1 VASIVPSDEVVLS
14 NGSNAP
20 ALEVKG
26 VFKTYLGVKALQNVS
41 LSFVAGQAHAIAGQ
55 NGAGKSTLIRIISGA
70 EEPDSGDI
78 YVQGETVSF
87 DTPHAA
93 QKAGIVTIYQ
103 ELSLVSG
110 LSVAENIFMGA
121 LPIKGATIDRRRM
134 RREAEETLGW
144 LGFSMDVEVPVGSL
158 AIAQQQAVELAKALH
173 RKAKVIL
180 LDEPTATLPAP
191 DVKRLLAV
199 LKTLRERGVA
209 IIYVSHRMEEIYE
222 LCQRVSVLRDGSLV
236 GTYGLPETKA
246 PEIIRAM
253 IGRALRTS
261 LLGQS
266 LDETHHRPRLGTGK
280 ATEPVLSVRGLKD
293 RSILQDISFDLRR
306 GEVLGV
312 AGLVGSGQTELAKC
326 LFGARER
333 IAGKISI
340 DGRMLRLFNPRE
352 AIRYGIGLLPQDRKE
367 QGFVH
372 RMSVTQNITLAS
384 LPAFSRYTFLLK
396 KNERHIAQEM
406 IGRLMMRS
414 VVPEK
419 EVGAL
424 SGGTQQKVVFAK
436 WLASTARIL
445 IVDEPTRGIDVGAK
459 EEIYELLSQFVRQG
473 GSVLMC
479 TSELPEVMM
488 ADRVLVLARGKL
500 VGELAHE
507 EIDLHGEAVLNLF
520 H

>member
-1 VASIVPSDEVVLS
+1 MPSTLTSDAAPVS
-14 NGSNAP
+14 DGSPNP
-20 ALEVKG
+20 ALEVRGISKA
-26 VFKTYLGVKALQNVS
+26 YLGVKALQDVS
-41 LSFVAGQAHAIAGQ
+41 LSFVSGEAHAIAGQ
-55 NGAGKSTLIRIISGA
+55 NGAGKSTLIRILSGA
-70 EEPDSGDI
+70 EEPDAGSISVLGSS
-78 YVQGETVSF
+78 VTF

-103 ELSLVSG
+103 ELSLVAG

-121 LPIKGATIDRRRM
+121 LPLKGATIDRRRM
-134 RREAEETLGW
+134 RREAQEALDW
-144 LGFSMDVEVPVGSL
+144 LGFNLDVEVPVGSL

-191 DVKRLLAV
+191 DVKRLLSV
-199 LKTLRERGVA
+199 LRTLRERGVA
-209 IIYVSHRMEEIYE
+209 IIYVSHRMDELYE
-222 LCQRVSVLRDGSLV
+222 LCGKVTVLRDGALV
-236 GTYGLPETKA
+236 GTYSLPGTK
-246 PEIIRAM
+246 PSEIIRAM
-253 IGRALRTS
+253 IGRALKTS
-261 LLGQS
+261 ILGQS
-266 LDETHHRPRLGTGK
+266 LDNTHQRPRLGTG
-280 ATEPVLSVRGLKD
+280 AASEPLLSVRGLKD
-293 RSILQDISFDLRR
+293 QSILRDISFELRR

-312 AGLVGSGQTELAKC
+312 AGLVGSGQTELARC

-333 IAGKISI
+333 SAGEISI
-340 DGRMLRLFNPRE
+340 NGRALRLLNPRD
-352 AIRYGIGLLPQDRKE
+352 AIRHGIGLLPQDRKE
-367 QGFVH
+367 QGFVQ
-372 RMSVTQNITLAS
+372 RLSVTQNITLAS
-384 LPAFSRYTFLLK
+384 LPMFSRYTLLFK
-396 KNERHIAQEM
+396 KNERRIAQEM
-406 IGRLMMRS
+406 IDRLMMRS

-459 EEIYELLSQFVRQG
+459 EEIYELLSRFVRQG

-488 ADRVLVLARGKL
+488 ADRVLVLARGRL

-507 EIDLHGEAVLNLF
+507 EIDLHGDALLNLF

>member
-1 VASIVPSDEVVLS
+1 MGAPSDPVPSS
-14 NGSNAP
+14 GGSLEP
-20 ALEVKG
+20 TLEVTG
-26 VFKTYLGVKALQNVS
+26 LTKTYFGVKALQGVS
-41 LSFVAGQAHAIAGQ
+41 LTFTAGEAHAIAGQ
-55 NGAGKSTLIRIISGA
+55 NGAGKSTLIRILSGA
-70 EEPDSGDI
+70 EEPNAGNISVLGSP
-78 YVQGETVSF
+78 VSF

-110 LSVAENIFMGA
+110 LSVAENIFMGD
-121 LPIKGATIDRRRM
+121 LPLKGPSIDRRRM
-134 RREAEETLGW
+134 RLEARHTLDW
-144 LGFSMDVEVPVGSL
+144 LGFTMDVEAPVGSL

-191 DVKRLLAV
+191 DVKRLLTV

-209 IIYVSHRMEEIYE
+209 IIYVSHRMDELYE
-222 LCQRVSVLRDGSLV
+222 LCDRVSVLRDGSLV
-236 GTYGLPETKA
+236 GTFDLPGTK
-246 PEIIRAM
+246 PSEIIRAM

-266 LDETHHRPRLGTGK
+266 LDENHQRPRLGTGT
-280 ATEPVLSVRGLKD
+280 ASDTLLSVRGLQD
-293 RSILQDISFDLRR
+293 RSILRDISFDLRR
-306 GEVLGV
+306 GEVIGV

-333 IAGKISI
+333 VAGQISI
-340 DGRMLRLFNPRE
+340 GGRLLKLANPRD
-352 AIRYGIGLLPQDRKE
+352 AIHHGIGLLPQDRKE

-372 RMSVTQNITLAS
+372 HMSVTHNITLAS
-384 LPAFSRYTFLLK
+384 LPAFSRYTLLYK
-396 KNERHIAQEM
+396 KNERRLAQEM
-406 IGRLMMRS
+406 INKLTMRS

-459 EEIYELLSQFVRQG
+459 EEIYELITQFVRQG

-488 ADRVLVLARGKL
+488 ADRVLVLARGRL
-500 VGELAHE
+500 VGELKHE
-507 EIDLHGEAVLNLF
+507 EIDLHGDAVLNLF
-520 H
+520 N